1 MGKAV
6 FGRHAPPPPPSIIK
20 TSRTTN
26 SPPSSESE
34 SDDLAKHKVMD
45 EGGREGEIH
54 SQGKRLNGMI
64 RQSLNVG
71 NFVSYVYP
79 VDKED

>member
-54 SQGKRLNGMI
+54 SQAKRLNGMI